1 MDETIEK
8 IIYTLN
14 LIDVHGADNMSR
26 MLGCIQELQK
36 LKDGDSECKK

>member
-1 MDETIEK
+1 MDETIDK

-14 LIDVHGADNMSR
+14 LIDVRGAENMSR

-36 LKDGDSECKK
+36 LKGGDKE